1 METIV
6 KTDLPL
12 KKVSSG
18 KVREMYELDSDLLMV
33 ATDRLSAF
41 DVVFSQG
48 ISYKGIVLTEISK
61 FWFDYLE
68 GIVKSHIK
76 SLDLPE
82 KLRGR
87 EENLERR
94 AMRVLR
100 ATPIKLECVVR
111 GYLVGSGWKE
121 YQKSQSV
128 CGIKLPAGLQMADK
142 LPQPIFTPSTK
153 ADIGEHD
160 ENVDEE
166 KAREIVGSEVFDDV
180 REKSLAIYQ
189 KAAEY
194 ALSKGIILADTKFE
208 FGIYEDEIILID
220 EVLTPD
226 SSRYWPADKYE
237 VGKNPPSYDKQ
248 YVRDY
253 VDNLG
258 WDKKAPAPILPDE
271 VIKNT
276 TEKYIEVYE
285 KLTGRKFER

>member
-1 METIV
+1 MKTITETN
-6 KTDLPL
+6 LPL
-12 KKVSSG
+12 KRVSSG
-18 KVREMYELDSDLLMV
+18 KVREMYELDEDLLMV

-48 ISYKGIVLTEISK
+48 IPYKGIVLTEISK

-68 GIVKSHIK
+68 GVVKSHIK
-76 SLDLPE
+76 SIDLPPE
-82 KLRGR
+82 LQNR
-87 EENLERR
+87 EEALERR

-121 YQKSQSV
+121 YQKSGSV
-128 CGIKLPAGLQMADK
+128 CSIKLPAGLKQAQK
-142 LPQPIFTPSTK
+142 LPEAIFTPSTK
-153 ADIGEHD
+153 AEIGEHD
-160 ENVDEE
+160 MNVSERE
-166 KAREIVGSEVFDDV
+166 GREIVGKEIYDDV

-189 KAAEY
+189 KAADY
-194 ALSKGIILADTKFE
+194 ALTKGIILADTKFE

-226 SSRYWPADKYE
+226 SSRYWPASKYE
-237 VGKNPPSYDKQ
+237 EGTSPPSYDKQ

-253 VDNLG
+253 VEKLG
-258 WDKKAPAPILPDE
+258 WDKKPPAPQLSDE

-276 TEKYIEVYE
+276 SEKYIECYE
-285 KLTGRKFER
+285 RITGRKFER